1 MKLSIFMSSPRS
13 TGNTAMLLAPFL
25 DECARLGA
33 ETERVELYQR
43 VIQPCL
49 GCMVCQDCMD
59 GPGCVQRDDFDDL
72 FHKMT
77 NSDAVVLATPIYA
90 WYCTP
95 PMKALLDR
103 VIYAGNKNYGREK
116 GPALLKGLRVASIVT
131 CGYRPEK
138 GADLWEEGLRR
149 FCRHSRA
156 VYLGMLCRR
165 DLGRSV
171 PFLDQEKEQ
180 AAREFARMVCRA
192 LGEERT

>member
-1 MKLSIFMSSPRS
+1 
-13 TGNTAMLLAPFL
+13 
-25 DECARLGA
+25 
-33 ETERVELYQR
+33 
-43 VIQPCL
+43 
-49 GCMVCQDCMD
+49 
-59 GPGCVQRDDFDDL
+59 
-72 FHKMT
+72 
-77 NSDAVVLATPIYA
+77 
-90 WYCTP
+90 
-95 PMKALLDR
+95 MKALLDR
-103 VIYAGNKNYGREK
+103 AIYAGNKNYGREK

>member
-1 MKLSIFMSSPRS
+1 MKLSIFMGSPRS

-103 VIYAGNKNYGREK
+103 VIYAGNKNYGRE
-116 GPALLKGLRVASIVT
+116 
-131 CGYRPEK
+131 
-138 GADLWEEGLRR
+138 EGLRR